1 MTISA
6 LARSVAHYASG
17 LSGIRNWTVARSTGT
32 LVVLVDAEAQFM
44 DPEEG
49 GGRWALICEGPAAN
63 RILVDGGDPAGDV
76 ELIHAGIVQLG
87 RRCDAESY
95 LAHPEEWCPVCQ
107 EARA

>member
-6 LARSVAHYASG
+6 LARSAARYATS
-17 LSGIRNWTVARSTGT
+17 LAGIRNWTVARSTGT
-32 LVVLVDAEAQFM
+32 LVVLAEAPAQGLPVS
-44 DPEEG
+44 D

-63 RILVDGGDPAGDV
+63 RVLVDVGDPAGDS
-76 ELIHAGIVQLG
+76 ELVHAGIAQFT
-87 RRCDAESY
+87 RRVDAEAF